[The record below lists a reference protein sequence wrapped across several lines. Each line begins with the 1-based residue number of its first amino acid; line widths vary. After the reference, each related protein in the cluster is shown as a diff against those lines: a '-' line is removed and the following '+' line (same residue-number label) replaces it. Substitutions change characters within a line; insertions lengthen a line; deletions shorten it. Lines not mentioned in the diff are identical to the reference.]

1 MSASAEPALFRRYPG
16 LRERIPWHSLGRFP
30 TPVLRLP
37 LDGAAD
43 VWCKRDDLS
52 GEPYGGNKV
61 RKLEFVL
68 AEARRRGARRLI
80 TAGAAGSHHALA
92 TTVYGTALGFD
103 VTLVLCPQPAAPH
116 VRTALL
122 QDAALGATLRWVPRM
137 EMIPLG
143 IARARAVHRGERP
156 HLIAPGGSDAY
167 GTLGYVSA
175 ALELAE
181 QVEAGEVPL
190 PRVVHVAAGT
200 MGTAAGLA
208 IGFAMAGLPV
218 RVAAA
223 RITTPLLTNRW
234 MLGRL
239 MRATARLLEARGA
252 GSVPLVRAR
261 AGVELYG
268 AQIGRGYGHRTAAGD
283 RAADA
288 LGACGLALDHTYTA
302 KAAAGLL
309 EALREA
315 EGPVLFWHTLS
326 ACEAVP
332 PDRLPSVDVLPPRV
346 RRWMRRTMPPIAG
359 D

>member
-1 MSASAEPALFRRYPG
+1 MTAASEPALFRRYPR
-16 LRERIPWHSLGRFP
+16 LAERIPWLSLGRFP
-30 TPVLRLP
+30 TPVQRLP
-37 LDGAAD
+37 LEGAAE

-52 GEPYGGNKV
+52 GEAYGGNKV

-68 AEARRRGARRLI
+68 AEARRRGAGRLI

-92 TTVYGTALGFD
+92 TTVYGTRLGFD
-103 VTLVLCPQPAAPH
+103 VTLVLCPQPPAPH
-116 VRTALL
+116 VRAALL
-122 QDAALGATLRWVPRM
+122 QDAALGATLRCVPRM

-143 IARARAVHRGERP
+143 IARERAIHRRERP
-156 HLIAPGGSDAY
+156 YVIAPGGSDAY

-181 QVEAGEVPL
+181 QVEAGEAPL

-218 RVAAA
+218 RVEAA

-239 MRATARLLEARGA
+239 MRATARLLEDGGA
-252 GSVPLVRAR
+252 GPVPLARAR
-261 AGVELYG
+261 AGVRLHG

-283 RAADA
+283 RAVDA
-288 LGACGLALDHTYTA
+288 LSACGLALDPTYTA
-302 KAAAGLL
+302 KSAAGLL

-332 PDRLPSVDVLPPRV
+332 PDHLPSVDVLPPRARRWV
-346 RRWMRRTMPPIAG
+346 RRTIAPVAG